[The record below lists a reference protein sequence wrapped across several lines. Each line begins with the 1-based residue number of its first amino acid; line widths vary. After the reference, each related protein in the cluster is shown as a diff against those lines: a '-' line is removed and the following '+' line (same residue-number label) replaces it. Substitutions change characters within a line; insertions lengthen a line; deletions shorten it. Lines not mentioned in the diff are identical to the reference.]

1 MINYFAYGSNL
12 HPVRLMDRV
21 ASAKLVAV
29 HEISKHNLIF
39 HKKSNDGS
47 SKCNLLQTGSA
58 ADLAYGAIYEIDP
71 EHKSTLDR
79 FEGIGHGYKDDQFNV
94 LHHGQSYICFK
105 YSAQQSHI
113 VNNLQPY
120 HWYKKLVVLGARY
133 LQFPDAYIHSI
144 KSVAS
149 VEDPDKN
156 RRQENEILIKKIID
170 YR

>member
-21 ASAKLVAV
+21 ASARLVAV
-29 HEISKHNLIF
+29 RKISKHTLIF
-39 HKKSNDGS
+39 HKKSQDGS
-47 SKCNLLQTGSA
+47 SKCNLLPTGSET
-58 ADLAYGAIYEIDP
+58 DLVYGAIYKIDP
-71 EHKSTLDR
+71 EHKRVLDR
-79 FEGIGHGYKDDQFNV
+79 FEGKGYGYKDDT
-94 LHHGQSYICFK
+94 LHVQYQGQSYMCFK

-120 HWYKKLVVLGARY
+120 HWYKKLVVLGAMY
-133 LQFPDAYIHSI
+133 LQFPESYIHSI

-156 RRQENEILIKKIID
+156 RRQENEILIEKIKD
-170 YR
+170 YK

>member
-29 HEISKHNLIF
+29 REISKHTLMF
-39 HKKSNDGS
+39 HKKSHDGS
-47 SKCNLLQTGSA
+47 SKCNLLQTGSET
-58 ADLAYGAIYEIDP
+58 DLVYGAIYEIDP
-71 EHKSTLDR
+71 EHKSALDR
-79 FEGIGHGYKDDQFNV
+79 FEGKGYGYTDDQIN
-94 LHHGQSYICFK
+94 LRHQGQSYICFK
-105 YSAQQSHI
+105 YRAQQSHI
-113 VNNLQPY
+113 VNNLKPY

-133 LQFPDAYIHSI
+133 LQFPDAYIYSI

-149 VEDPDKN
+149 VEDPDRN
-156 RRQENEILIKKIID
+156 RKKENEILIEKIID